1 MRVPH
6 DNVDASAK
14 TMNLDALDTQGYL
27 LLGGAVPPDC
37 LAKLQA
43 AFDDGVIPYD
53 SWPVPRG
60 RDWRHSQLDLDPDVQ
75 RICRLPALIDGV
87 RHILKQPFFV
97 AQVEGREPII
107 GNAPQLM
114 HRDGAGS
121 GGQYMAAMIW
131 LDPFDADN
139 GATQIVPGS
148 HRLPHNEAAEAVI
161 VTGNAGD
168 ILLFDPEVLHGATTN
183 CSGARRRS
191 LLISYAAIP
200 LRDQHRQTA
209 ALRGVRMDISETFV

>member
-1 MRVPH
+1 
-6 DNVDASAK
+6 
-14 TMNLDALDTQGYL
+14 MNLDALDTQGYL
-27 LLGGAVPPDC
+27 LLGSAVPPDC

-43 AFDDGVIPYD
+43 AFDNGVIPYD
-53 SWPVPRG
+53 AWPVPRG

-75 RICRLPALIDGV
+75 RICRSPALIDGV
-87 RHILKQPFFV
+87 RHILKQPFFL

-107 GNAPQLM
+107 GNAPQLL
-114 HRDGAGS
+114 HRDGAES
-121 GGQYMAAMIW
+121 AGQYMAAMVW
-131 LDPFDADN
+131 LDPFDAEN

-148 HRLPHNEAAEAVI
+148 HRAPCDAATEAVI

-168 ILLFDPEVLHGATTN
+168 ILLFDPDVLHGATTN
-183 CSGARRRS
+183 RSGARRRS
-191 LLISYAAIP
+191 LLISFAAVP

>member
-1 MRVPH
+1 MRVA
-6 DNVDASAK
+6 DDKNDASAE
-14 TMNLDALDTQGYL
+14 TVNLDALDMQGYL
-27 LLGGAVPPDC
+27 FLRSAVPSEC
-37 LAKLQA
+37 LAKLQS
-43 AFDDGVIPYD
+43 AFDNGVIPHD
-53 SWPVPRG
+53 AWPVPRG

-87 RHILKQPFFV
+87 RRILKQPFFL

-107 GNAPQLM
+107 GNAPQLL
-114 HRDGAGS
+114 HRDGAES
-121 GGQYMAAMIW
+121 AGQYMAAMVW
-131 LDPFDADN
+131 LDPFNVDN

-161 VTGNAGD
+161 VTGHAGD

-183 CSGARRRS
+183 RSGARRRS
-191 LLISYAAIP
+191 LLISYAAVP